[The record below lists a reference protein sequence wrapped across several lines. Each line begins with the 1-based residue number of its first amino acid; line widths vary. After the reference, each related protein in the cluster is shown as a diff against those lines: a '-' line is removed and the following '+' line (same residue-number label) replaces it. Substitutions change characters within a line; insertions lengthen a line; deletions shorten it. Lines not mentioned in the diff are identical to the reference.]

1 MPERAADNP
10 SAGAAPDPKGE
21 GAASPGLSVWE
32 HFSLGTVHAAVSLIH
47 AVGSVRGLY
56 GFGRAFGFVEYLINH
71 KRRRKFAAAMRR
83 ICGSDVSSARV
94 RAETRTYFMNTR
106 CDKLFY
112 LALDRL
118 GIEDAKA
125 QIHIV
130 GRAHLD
136 AAVAQG
142 RGVYLAFSHHG
153 PHHIIAV
160 LFALLGYRGALVR
173 DAKEGALRRY
183 VQHRL
188 HRKYPELTERSRIVL
203 AAIYPREIYRLL
215 ADGFILGS
223 ALDIGRIRDSR
234 NKTLMVRMFGED
246 RPVLTGPLRIA
257 IKTKVPVLQTM
268 ISPRAGGGYEMEFM
282 SPLIDPD
289 AEGDRDEALARGLQL
304 YAERVEQYVR
314 RRPHLVSNI

>member
-1 MPERAADNP
+1 MPEHAADNP
-10 SAGAAPDPKGE
+10 SAGATPAPKDAGP
-21 GAASPGLSVWE
+21 ASPGLSAWE

-47 AVGSVRGLY
+47 AIGSVRAVHWC
-56 GFGRAFGFVEYLINH
+56 GRAFGFVEYLINH
-71 KRRRKFAAAMRR
+71 KRRRRFAAALRT
-83 ICGSDVSSARV
+83 ICGPDVPAARR
-94 RAETRTYFMNTR
+94 RAETRAYFMNTR

-112 LALDRL
+112 LVLDRV
-118 GIEDAKA
+118 GIQKAKA
-125 QIHIV
+125 QMHIV
-130 GRAHLD
+130 GREHLD

-160 LFALLGYRGALVR
+160 LFALLGYRSALVR

-188 HRKYPELTERSRIVL
+188 HRKYPQLTERIRIVL
-203 AAIYPREIYRLL
+203 AAAYPREIYRLL

-223 ALDIGRIRDSR
+223 ALDVGRIRDAR
-234 NKTLMVRMFGED
+234 QTTHTVRMFGTD

-257 IKTKVPVLQTM
+257 MRTKVPVLQAM
-268 ISPRAGGGYEMEFM
+268 IAPLPGGGYELEFM

-289 AEGDRDEALARGLQL
+289 ADGDPDAALARALQI

-314 RRPHLVSNI
+314 RKPHLVSKI